1 MDMTVHAEVQAAEQ
15 TVNGLQSEGN
25 ISLPLSSLYVAKA
38 NVRKKEGKM
47 PIPDLAAAIKREGL
61 LQNPGRHRAQGQAEG
76 AHAWSGRGPTSLSGA
91 HAAGRGR

>member
-25 ISLPLSSLYVAKA
+25 ISLPSRRSMSPRRTCARRRARCRSPTSLLRSSAKGFC
-38 NVRKKEGKM
+38 RT
-47 PIPDLAAAIKREGL
+47 
-61 LQNPGRHRAQGQAEG
+61 GRHRAQGQAEG

-91 HAAGRGR
+91 HAAGRGG